1 MSVKKTSNIVGIV
14 TVPSVEDENEFPELG
29 PLFHVDHNV
38 SLVVEN
44 FWSLFLDLHVEGAD
58 LIGRVGGDVFKGN
71 HLSQSEACPLT
82 RLFSCILYP
91 MENTSSVATEL
102 WRLFTPVHKFV
113 NCI

>member
-1 MSVKKTSNIVGIV
+1 MTIPG
-14 TVPSVEDENEFPELG
+14 VEDENEFPELG

-71 HLSQSEACPLT
+71 HLSQSGN
-82 RLFSCILYP
+82 RSG
-91 MENTSSVATEL
+91 
-102 WRLFTPVHKFV
+102 R
-113 NCI
+113 